1 MSEFDYQDQ
10 AERFVS
16 WFSRLPRGASLK
28 GAFKGWADSKD
39 FHPEDQGVI
48 WDLVQKELWR

>member
-1 MSEFDYQDQ
+1 MSEFDYQGQ

-48 WDLVQKELWR
+48 WDLVQKELRR